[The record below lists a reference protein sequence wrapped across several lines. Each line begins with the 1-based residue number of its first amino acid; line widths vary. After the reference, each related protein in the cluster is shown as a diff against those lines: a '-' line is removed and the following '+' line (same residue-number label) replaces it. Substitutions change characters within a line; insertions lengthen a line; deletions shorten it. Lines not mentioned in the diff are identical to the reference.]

1 MKYSISKIL
10 AIFLLFPLLTG
21 CGTLVRGS
29 KETYRVISEPPGAIA
44 VFSTGELCTTPCAVE
59 KKRSQPF
66 FVKVVKDGY
75 HPHEIRVEE
84 KNSKGSRATMLA
96 NMLMFG
102 SVIWESID
110 RMNGSNK
117 ELTPNPSLVKLEPT
131 EFQPAFNELLSERE
145 PALDGGIEPGQSVY
159 R

>member
-1 MKYSISKIL
+1 MKVFINYF
-10 AIFLLFPLLTG
+10 ALFFCFSMLTA

-29 KETYRVISEPPGAIA
+29 NETYRVISEPAGAIA
-44 VFSTGELCTTPCAVE
+44 VFSSGELCVTPCAVE

-66 FVKVVKDGY
+66 FVKVVKEGY
-75 HPHEIRVEE
+75 HPHEIQVEE
-84 KNSKGSRATMLA
+84 KASKGSGATMLA

-110 RMNGSNK
+110 RISGSNK
-117 ELTPNPSLVKLEPT
+117 ELTPNPCMVKLEPT
-131 EFQPAFNELLSERE
+131 NLQPVSHELLSERGPE
-145 PALDGGIEPGQSVY
+145 LPGIAQPAQSVY